1 MANVFGS
8 GGVRQAPS
16 PVGGNQFGLSALATS
31 GQQPWLPSHYGA
43 SGGFQSRLGAPIQQ
57 QGKTAEAQSVLTGIG
72 AQATALRAASPTGGQ
87 LTPTPTAR
95 QWAPY
100 NVGAA
105 PQVATTPWDA
115 SGGSY
120 RDFISGAAT
129 PRVTAPAY
137 DETVNGPM
145 LIDPNGISIDVD
157 QDYNLGQWVD
167 AISAQAMFGQEARI
181 EAAREQQVAR
191 GMGRSGAAILSE
203 DAVIRDTQ
211 IQIQQAAATA
221 AVEQARLNASAEQAY
236 AQLQTERE
244 LSNQRAYEAW
254 NVLTEQA
261 QQFKAS
267 QEMEAALANQAAE
280 IEMRGMGMQYAGI
293 LSQLETE
300 RVLANQQTQQ
310 SYAQMQM
317 TANLAERENQLQAEI
332 SRAELEVQNRSITMQ
347 YGASGA
353 QGQADWAA
361 VQNMAQSLMES
372 GAYDGGA
379 IIKNLM
385 AAFPSMTQA
394 DWNSQPGR
402 LIADIVGGGS
412 PRVFGQ

>member
-1 MANVFGS
+1 MPLIREPSPSTAGS
-8 GGVRQAPS
+8 PTRQAS
-16 PVGGNQFGLSALATS
+16 PTV
-31 GQQPWLPSHYGA
+31 
-43 SGGFQSRLGAPIQQ
+43 GFQSRLGAPIQQ
-57 QGKTAEAQSVLTGIG
+57 QGTTGAIQSVPTGIG
-72 AQATALRAASPTGGQ
+72 AQATALRAASPTGGR

-115 SGGSY
+115 SGGAFQN
-120 RDFISGAAT
+120 FISGAAT
-129 PRVTAPAY
+129 PRVAAPNY
-137 DETVNGPM
+137 DAGVNGPM
-145 LIDPNGISIDVD
+145 LIDPNGISIDRD

-167 AISAQAMFGQEARI
+167 AISAQAMYGQDARLN
-181 EAAREQQVAR
+181 AAREQQVAR

-236 AQLQTERE
+236 ASLQTERD

-254 NVLTEQA
+254 NMLTEQA

-267 QEMEAALANQAAE
+267 QEMEASLANQAAE

-317 TANLAERENQLQAEI
+317 TAALAERENQLQQEI

-347 YGASGA
+347 YGSSGA
-353 QGQADWAA
+353 ADQPYNA
-361 VQNMAQSLMES
+361 QDLSQMAYKLASEGNDSAQILKVMSGYTGLSEQDLMQQYPWVY
-372 GAYDGGA
+372 AQTTNATYL
-379 IIKNLM
+379 N
-385 AAFPSMTQA
+385 
-394 DWNSQPGR
+394 R
-402 LIADIVGGGS
+402 
-412 PRVFGQ
+412 

>member
-1 MANVFGS
+1 MAL
-8 GGVRQAPS
+8 
-16 PVGGNQFGLSALATS
+16 LSDAGATS
-31 GQQPWLPSHYGA
+31 KGNYYSYPGA
-43 SGGFQSRLGAPIQQ
+43 FPFPVAPTSAGFKPYHTTAPTGFQSRLGAPVQQ
-57 QGKTAEAQSVLTGIG
+57 QGKTGLMQSVPTGI
-72 AQATALRAASPTGGQ
+72 APQATALRAASPTGGQ
-87 LTPTPTAR
+87 RTPTPIAR
-95 QWAPY
+95 QWNPY

-120 RDFISGAAT
+120 QDFISGAAT

-167 AISAQAMFGQEARI
+167 AISAQAMYGQEARLQ
-181 EAAREQQVAR
+181 AAREQQVAR

-236 AQLQTERE
+236 ASLQTERE

-347 YGASGA
+347 YGAGA
-353 QGQADWAA
+353 QGQTDWAA

-379 IIKNLM
+379 IIQNLM
-385 AAFPSMTQA
+385 AAWPAITQA
-394 DWNSQPGR
+394 EWDSQPGR

-412 PRVFGQ
+412 PRVYGQ

>member
-1 MANVFGS
+1 MAITNDSGTMSKGNYYSYPGAFPFPVAPSAAGFKPYHTAPTSGLRNEPGDTTLRRSGS
-8 GGVRQAPS
+8 GTFGT
-16 PVGGNQFGLSALATS
+16 PVA
-31 GQQPWLPSHYGA
+31 
-43 SGGFQSRLGAPIQQ
+43 
-57 QGKTAEAQSVLTGIG
+57 
-72 AQATALRAASPTGGQ
+72 ATAQ
-87 LTPTPTAR
+87 TPAPTAR

-115 SGGSY
+115 SGGAFQNY
-120 RDFISGAAT
+120 ISGAAT
-129 PRVTAPAY
+129 PRVAAPNY
-137 DETVNGPM
+137 DATVNGPM

-167 AISAQAMFGQEARI
+167 AISAQAMFGQEARLT
-181 EAAREQQVAR
+181 AAREQQVAR

-236 AQLQTERE
+236 ASLQTERD

-267 QEMEAALANQAAE
+267 QEMEASLANQAAE

-310 SYAQMQM
+310 SYAQMRM
-317 TANLAERENQLQAEI
+317 TASLAERENQLQAEI
-332 SRAELEVQNRSITMQ
+332 SAAELEVQNRSITMQ
-347 YGASGA
+347 YGSSGA
-353 QGQADWAA
+353 ADNTDWSAIVA
-361 VQNMAQSLMES
+361 DARMLIDETGT
-372 GAYDGGA
+372 GAEALQLLVTAYPD
-379 IIKNLM
+379 
-385 AAFPSMTQA
+385 A
-394 DWNSQPGR
+394 DWNTPAGQQLIGWIQPQWN
-402 LIADIVGGGS
+402 
-412 PRVFGQ
+412 GQTTALSNPVTNL